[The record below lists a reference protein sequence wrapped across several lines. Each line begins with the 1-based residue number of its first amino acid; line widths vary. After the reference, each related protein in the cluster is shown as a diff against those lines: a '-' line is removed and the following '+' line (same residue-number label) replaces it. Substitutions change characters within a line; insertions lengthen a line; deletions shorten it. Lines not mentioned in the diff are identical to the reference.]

1 MRFIELLG
9 LIVEN
14 YKKTFKYALI
24 FMAIAVSIQLIIAT
38 AFRPIGY
45 SPLHG
50 NWGKGYGVYI
60 VALGDKPELIVK
72 TVEPD
77 TPFGRTGALPGDQ
90 IVNFNYRVFLDGA
103 PAELKFPF
111 SIKKSDGTLIET
123 SVTPEKEVSED
134 INYSVAIGRY
144 VIMGLCMTIGLLIGL
159 SRGQSISNRWLALA
173 LMFFA
178 LDHGISLGWQI
189 LSGLNHI
196 IQGLLDL
203 LINLSF
209 GIFWLSLARQISNR
223 DLKNVHLL
231 FGYLFVVDSS
241 IYFIELSLLL
251 GFLTLQMETYSRLM
265 TYLDIAPILM
275 QVVLF
280 TLSLYLLK
288 LVNNQNDRSLRDRVF
303 WIVLSLCAIPLMP
316 IFKASYWEVIR
327 LTGYDFD
334 PLGHEFK
341 KIHDVLF
348 NIQSIGIFILGF
360 AVLKKRIFN
369 FSFVVNRAL
378 LYSLLSVILL
388 LVFYAAKSGLEAIIK
403 PSTTEVGTAISAG
416 VAFLIYLAFHH
427 VYDHVKEYMEQWLFK
442 SWHHN
447 EQQLRGFVRRAA
459 FFEDVDQLRKGML
472 SALHDF
478 GHGCDVGIFEKR
490 IEKDRTFY
498 LKTSATDQ
506 AFPTVIGSDHQWVL
520 SMRDQ
525 VSMVSLESMPNQSS
539 PSRLFPQFHRG
550 ELLGFVWLGQK
561 IDGSDWRPDEELV
574 LQFAVQQIGLD
585 IYALEVSRLSRELER
600 EKLKTDVL
608 EEILKKQ

>member
-1 MRFIELLG
+1 MKFIELLG
-9 LIVEN
+9 PIVEN
-14 YKKTFKYALI
+14 YKKTFRYALI

-45 SPLHG
+45 NPLHG
-50 NWGKGYGVYI
+50 NWGKGYGVFI
-60 VALGDKPELIVK
+60 VALGDKPELLVRS
-72 TVEPD
+72 VEPD
-77 TPFGRTGALPGDQ
+77 TPFGRTGAIAGDQ
-90 IVNFNYRVFLDGA
+90 IVNFNSRVFLDGA

-123 SVTPEKEVSED
+123 SITPEKEVSED
-134 INYSVAIGRY
+134 INYSEAIGRY

-159 SRGQSISNRWLALA
+159 SRGQPISNRWLALA

-178 LDHGISLGWQI
+178 LYQGLSLGWQI
-189 LSGLNHI
+189 FSGLNNI
-196 IQGLLDL
+196 IHGLLDL
-203 LINLSF
+203 LITLSF

-223 DLKNVHLL
+223 DLKSVHLL
-231 FGYLFVVDSS
+231 FGYLFVVVSC
-241 IYFIELSLLL
+241 IYFIELSHLL
-251 GFLTLQMETYSRLM
+251 GFVTWQMKTYSKLM

-275 QVVLF
+275 QVVLL
-280 TLSLYLLK
+280 TLSIYSLK
-288 LVNNQNDRSLRDRVF
+288 LVKIQNDRSLRDRVF
-303 WIVLSLCAIPLMP
+303 WIALSLCVIPLMP
-316 IFKASYWEVIR
+316 IFKASYWQVIR
-327 LTGYDFD
+327 LIGYDFD
-334 PLGHEFK
+334 PLGHYFNE
-341 KIHDVLF
+341 IHNVLF
-348 NIQSIGIFILGF
+348 HIQSIGILILGF

-369 FSFVVNRAL
+369 FSFLVNRAL

-388 LVFYAAKSGLEAIIK
+388 VVFYATKSGLETIIK
-403 PSTTEVGTAISAG
+403 PSTTEAGTAISAG

-459 FFEDVDQLRKGML
+459 FFEDVEKLREGML
-472 SALHDF
+472 GALHDF
-478 GHGCDVGIFEKR
+478 GHGCGVAIFEKR

-506 AFPTVIGSDHQWVL
+506 AFPNIIGIDHNWVL

-525 VSMVSLESMPNQSS
+525 VSMVSLESKSNQNS
-539 PSRLFPQFHRG
+539 PSRLVPQFHRG
-550 ELLGFVWLGQK
+550 ELLGFVLLGQK

-585 IYALEVSRLSRELER
+585 IYALEVDRLSRELER

-608 EEILKKQ
+608 EGILKKQ

>member
-1 MRFIELLG
+1 MKFIELLG
-9 LIVEN
+9 PIVEN
-14 YKKTFKYALI
+14 YKKTFRYALF

-45 SPLHG
+45 NPLHG
-50 NWGKGYGVYI
+50 NWGKGYGVFI
-60 VALGDKPELIVK
+60 VALGDKPELLVRS
-72 TVEPD
+72 VEPD
-77 TPFGRTGALPGDQ
+77 TPFGRTGAIAGDQ
-90 IVNFNYRVFLDGA
+90 IVNFNSRVFLDGA

-123 SVTPEKEVSED
+123 SITPEKEVSED
-134 INYSVAIGRY
+134 INYSEAIGRY

-159 SRGQSISNRWLALA
+159 SRGQPISNRWLALA

-178 LDHGISLGWQI
+178 LYQGLSLGWQI
-189 LSGLNHI
+189 FSGLNNI
-196 IQGLLDL
+196 IHGLLDL
-203 LINLSF
+203 LITLSF

-223 DLKNVHLL
+223 DLKSVHLL
-231 FGYLFVVDSS
+231 FGYLFVVVSC
-241 IYFIELSLLL
+241 IYFIELSHLL
-251 GFLTLQMETYSRLM
+251 GFVTWQMKTYSKLM

-275 QVVLF
+275 QVVLL
-280 TLSLYLLK
+280 TLSIYSLK
-288 LVNNQNDRSLRDRVF
+288 LVKIQNDRSLRDRVF
-303 WIVLSLCAIPLMP
+303 WIALSLCVIPLMP
-316 IFKASYWEVIR
+316 IFKASYWQVIR
-327 LTGYDFD
+327 LIGYDFD
-334 PLGHEFK
+334 PLGHYFNE
-341 KIHDVLF
+341 IHNVLF
-348 NIQSIGIFILGF
+348 HIQSIGILILGF

-369 FSFVVNRAL
+369 FSFLVNRAL

-388 LVFYAAKSGLEAIIK
+388 VVFYATKSGLETIIK
-403 PSTTEVGTAISAG
+403 PSTTEAGTAISAG

-459 FFEDVDQLRKGML
+459 FFEDVEKLREGML
-472 SALHDF
+472 GALHDF
-478 GHGCDVGIFEKR
+478 GHGCGVAIFEKR

-506 AFPTVIGSDHQWVL
+506 AFPNIIGIDHNWVL

-525 VSMVSLESMPNQSS
+525 VSMVSLESMSNQNL
-539 PSRLFPQFHRG
+539 PSRLVPQFHRG
-550 ELLGFVWLGQK
+550 ELLGFVLLGQK

-585 IYALEVSRLSRELER
+585 IYALEVDRLSRELER

>member
-1 MRFIELLG
+1 MKFIELLG
-9 LIVEN
+9 PIVEN
-14 YKKTFKYALI
+14 YKKTFRYALI

-45 SPLHG
+45 NPLHG
-50 NWGKGYGVYI
+50 NWGKGYGVFI
-60 VALGDKPELIVK
+60 VALGDKPELLVRS
-72 TVEPD
+72 VEPD
-77 TPFGRTGALPGDQ
+77 TPFGRTGAIAGDQ
-90 IVNFNYRVFLDGA
+90 IVNFNSRVFLDGA

-123 SVTPEKEVSED
+123 SITPEKEVSED
-134 INYSVAIGRY
+134 INYSEAIGRY

-159 SRGQSISNRWLALA
+159 SRGQPISNRWLAMA

-178 LDHGISLGWQI
+178 LYQGLSLGWQI
-189 LSGLNHI
+189 FSGLNNI
-196 IQGLLDL
+196 IHGLLDL
-203 LINLSF
+203 LITLSF

-223 DLKNVHLL
+223 DLKSVHLL
-231 FGYLFVVDSS
+231 FGYLFVVVSC
-241 IYFIELSLLL
+241 IYFIELSHLL
-251 GFLTLQMETYSRLM
+251 GFVTWQMKTYSKLM

-275 QVVLF
+275 QVVLL
-280 TLSLYLLK
+280 TLSIYSLK
-288 LVNNQNDRSLRDRVF
+288 LVKIQNDRSLRDRVF
-303 WIVLSLCAIPLMP
+303 WIALSLCVIPLMP
-316 IFKASYWEVIR
+316 IFKASYWQVIR
-327 LTGYDFD
+327 LIGYDFD
-334 PLGHEFK
+334 PLGHYFNE
-341 KIHDVLF
+341 IHNVLF
-348 NIQSIGIFILGF
+348 HIQSIGILILGF

-369 FSFVVNRAL
+369 FSFLVNRAL

-388 LVFYAAKSGLEAIIK
+388 VVFYATKSGLETIIK
-403 PSTTEVGTAISAG
+403 PSTTEAGTAISAG

-459 FFEDVDQLRKGML
+459 FFEDVEKLREGML
-472 SALHDF
+472 GALHDF
-478 GHGCDVGIFEKR
+478 GHGCGVAIFEKR

-506 AFPTVIGSDHQWVL
+506 AFPNIIGIDHNWVL

-525 VSMVSLESMPNQSS
+525 VSMVSLESMSNQNS
-539 PSRLFPQFHRG
+539 PSRLVPQFHRG
-550 ELLGFVWLGQK
+550 ELLGFVLLGQK

-585 IYALEVSRLSRELER
+585 IYALEVDRLSRELER

-608 EEILKKQ
+608 EGILKKQ

>member
-1 MRFIELLG
+1 MKFIELLG
-9 LIVEN
+9 PIVEN
-14 YKKTFKYALI
+14 YKKTFRYALI

-45 SPLHG
+45 NPLHG
-50 NWGKGYGVYI
+50 NWGKGYGVFI
-60 VALGDKPELIVK
+60 VALGDKPELLVRS
-72 TVEPD
+72 VEPD
-77 TPFGRTGALPGDQ
+77 TPFGRTGARAGDQ
-90 IVNFNYRVFLDGA
+90 IVNFNSRVFLDGA

-123 SVTPEKEVSED
+123 SITPEKEVSED
-134 INYSVAIGRY
+134 INYSEAIGRY

-159 SRGQSISNRWLALA
+159 SRGQPISNRWLALA

-178 LDHGISLGWQI
+178 LYQGLSLGWQI
-189 LSGLNHI
+189 FSGLNNI
-196 IQGLLDL
+196 IHGLLDL
-203 LINLSF
+203 LITLSF

-223 DLKNVHLL
+223 DLKSVHLL
-231 FGYLFVVDSS
+231 FGYLFVVVSC
-241 IYFIELSLLL
+241 IYFIELSHLL
-251 GFLTLQMETYSRLM
+251 GFVTWQMKTYSKLM

-275 QVVLF
+275 QVVLL
-280 TLSLYLLK
+280 TLSIYSLK
-288 LVNNQNDRSLRDRVF
+288 LVKIQNDRSLRDRVF
-303 WIVLSLCAIPLMP
+303 WIALSLCVIPLMP
-316 IFKASYWEVIR
+316 IFKASYWQVIR
-327 LTGYDFD
+327 LIGYDFD
-334 PLGHEFK
+334 PLGHYFNE
-341 KIHDVLF
+341 IHNVLF
-348 NIQSIGIFILGF
+348 HIQSIGILILGF

-369 FSFVVNRAL
+369 FSFLVNRAL

-388 LVFYAAKSGLEAIIK
+388 VVFYATKSGLETIIK
-403 PSTTEVGTAISAG
+403 PSTTEAGTAISAG

-459 FFEDVDQLRKGML
+459 FFEDVEKLREGML
-472 SALHDF
+472 GALHDF
-478 GHGCDVGIFEKR
+478 GHGCGVAIFEKR

-506 AFPTVIGSDHQWVL
+506 AFPNIIGIDHNWVL

-525 VSMVSLESMPNQSS
+525 VSMVSLESMSNQNS
-539 PSRLFPQFHRG
+539 PSRLVPQFHRG
-550 ELLGFVWLGQK
+550 ELLGFVLLGQK

-585 IYALEVSRLSRELER
+585 IYALEVDRLSRELER

-608 EEILKKQ
+608 EGILKKQ

>member
-1 MRFIELLG
+1 MKFIELLG
-9 LIVEN
+9 PIVEN
-14 YKKTFKYALI
+14 YKKTFRYALI

-45 SPLHG
+45 NPLHG
-50 NWGKGYGVYI
+50 NWGKGYGVFI
-60 VALGDKPELIVK
+60 VALGDKPELLVRS
-72 TVEPD
+72 VEPD
-77 TPFGRTGALPGDQ
+77 TPFGRTGAIAGDQ
-90 IVNFNYRVFLDGA
+90 IVNFNSRVFLDGA

-123 SVTPEKEVSED
+123 SITPEKEVSED
-134 INYSVAIGRY
+134 INYSEAIGRY

-159 SRGQSISNRWLALA
+159 SRGQPISNRWLALA

-178 LDHGISLGWQI
+178 LYQGLSLGWQI
-189 LSGLNHI
+189 FSGLNNI
-196 IQGLLDL
+196 IHGLLDL
-203 LINLSF
+203 LITLSF

-223 DLKNVHLL
+223 DLKSVHLL
-231 FGYLFVVDSS
+231 FGYLFVVVSC
-241 IYFIELSLLL
+241 IYFIELSHLL
-251 GFLTLQMETYSRLM
+251 GFVTWQMKTYSKLM

-275 QVVLF
+275 QVVLL
-280 TLSLYLLK
+280 TLSIYSLK
-288 LVNNQNDRSLRDRVF
+288 LVKIQNDRSLRDRVF
-303 WIVLSLCAIPLMP
+303 WIALSLCVIPLMP
-316 IFKASYWEVIR
+316 IFKASYWQVIR
-327 LTGYDFD
+327 LIGYDFD
-334 PLGHEFK
+334 PLGHYFNE
-341 KIHDVLF
+341 IHNVLF
-348 NIQSIGIFILGF
+348 HIQSIGILILGF

-369 FSFVVNRAL
+369 FSFLVNRAL

-388 LVFYAAKSGLEAIIK
+388 VVFYATKSGLETIIK
-403 PSTTEVGTAISAG
+403 PSTTEAGTAISAG

-459 FFEDVDQLRKGML
+459 FFEDVEKLREGML
-472 SALHDF
+472 GALHDF
-478 GHGCDVGIFEKR
+478 GHGCGVAIFEKR

-506 AFPTVIGSDHQWVL
+506 AFPNIIGIDHNWVL

-525 VSMVSLESMPNQSS
+525 VSMVSLESMSNQNS
-539 PSRLFPQFHRG
+539 PSRLVPQFHRG
-550 ELLGFVWLGQK
+550 ELLGFVLLGQK

-585 IYALEVSRLSRELER
+585 IYALEVDRLSRELER

-608 EEILKKQ
+608 EGILKKQ

>member
-1 MRFIELLG
+1 MKFIELLG
-9 LIVEN
+9 PIVEN
-14 YKKTFKYALI
+14 YKKTFRYALI

-45 SPLHG
+45 NPLHG
-50 NWGKGYGVYI
+50 NWGKGYGVFI
-60 VALGDKPELIVK
+60 VALGDKPELLVRS
-72 TVEPD
+72 VEPD
-77 TPFGRTGALPGDQ
+77 TPFGRTGAIAGDQ
-90 IVNFNYRVFLDGA
+90 IVNFNSRVFLDGA

-123 SVTPEKEVSED
+123 SITPEKEVSED
-134 INYSVAIGRY
+134 INYSEAIGRY

-159 SRGQSISNRWLALA
+159 SRGQPISNRWLALA

-178 LDHGISLGWQI
+178 LYQGLSLGWQI
-189 LSGLNHI
+189 FSGLNNI
-196 IQGLLDL
+196 IHGLLDL
-203 LINLSF
+203 LITLSF

-223 DLKNVHLL
+223 DLKSVHLL
-231 FGYLFVVDSS
+231 FCYLFVVVSC
-241 IYFIELSLLL
+241 IYFIELSHLL
-251 GFLTLQMETYSRLM
+251 GFVTWQMKTYSKLM

-275 QVVLF
+275 QVVLL
-280 TLSLYLLK
+280 TLSIYSLK
-288 LVNNQNDRSLRDRVF
+288 LVKIQNDRSLRDRVF
-303 WIVLSLCAIPLMP
+303 WIALSLCVIPLMP
-316 IFKASYWEVIR
+316 IFKASYWQVIR
-327 LTGYDFD
+327 LIGYDFD
-334 PLGHEFK
+334 PLGHYFNE
-341 KIHDVLF
+341 IHNVLF
-348 NIQSIGIFILGF
+348 HIQSIGILILGF

-369 FSFVVNRAL
+369 FSFLVNRAL

-388 LVFYAAKSGLEAIIK
+388 VVFYATKSGLETIIK
-403 PSTTEVGTAISAG
+403 PSTTEAGTAISAG

-459 FFEDVDQLRKGML
+459 FFEDVEKLREGML
-472 SALHDF
+472 GALHDF
-478 GHGCDVGIFEKR
+478 GHGCGVAIFEKR

-506 AFPTVIGSDHQWVL
+506 AFPNIIGIDHNWVL

-525 VSMVSLESMPNQSS
+525 VSMVSLESMSNQNS
-539 PSRLFPQFHRG
+539 PSRLVPQFHRG
-550 ELLGFVWLGQK
+550 ELLGFVLLGQK

-585 IYALEVSRLSRELER
+585 IYALEVDRLSRELER

-608 EEILKKQ
+608 EGILKKQ

>member
-1 MRFIELLG
+1 MKFIELLG
-9 LIVEN
+9 PIVEN
-14 YKKTFKYALI
+14 YKKTFRYALI
-24 FMAIAVSIQLIIAT
+24 FMGIAVSIQLIIAT

-45 SPLHG
+45 NPLHG
-50 NWGKGYGVYI
+50 NWGKGYGVFI
-60 VALGDKPELIVK
+60 VALGDKPELLVRS
-72 TVEPD
+72 VEPD
-77 TPFGRTGALPGDQ
+77 TPFGRTGAIAGDQ
-90 IVNFNYRVFLDGA
+90 IVNFNSRVFLDGA

-123 SVTPEKEVSED
+123 SITPEKEVSED
-134 INYSVAIGRY
+134 INYSEAIGRY

-159 SRGQSISNRWLALA
+159 SRGQPISNRWLALA

-178 LDHGISLGWQI
+178 LYQGLSLGWQI
-189 LSGLNHI
+189 FSGLNNI
-196 IQGLLDL
+196 IHGLLDL
-203 LINLSF
+203 LITLSF

-223 DLKNVHLL
+223 DLKSVHLL
-231 FGYLFVVDSS
+231 FGYLFVVVSC
-241 IYFIELSLLL
+241 IYFIELSHLL
-251 GFLTLQMETYSRLM
+251 GFVTWQMKTYSKLM

-275 QVVLF
+275 QVVLL
-280 TLSLYLLK
+280 TLSIYSLK
-288 LVNNQNDRSLRDRVF
+288 LVKIQNDRSLRDRVF
-303 WIVLSLCAIPLMP
+303 WIALSLCVIPLMP
-316 IFKASYWEVIR
+316 IFKASYWQVIR
-327 LTGYDFD
+327 LIGYDFD
-334 PLGHEFK
+334 PLGHYFNE
-341 KIHDVLF
+341 IHNVLF
-348 NIQSIGIFILGF
+348 HIQSIGILILGF

-369 FSFVVNRAL
+369 FSFLVNRAL

-388 LVFYAAKSGLEAIIK
+388 VVFYATKSGLETIIK
-403 PSTTEVGTAISAG
+403 PSTTEAGTAISAG

-459 FFEDVDQLRKGML
+459 FFEDVEKLREGML
-472 SALHDF
+472 GALHDF
-478 GHGCDVGIFEKR
+478 GHGCGVAIFEKR

-506 AFPTVIGSDHQWVL
+506 AFPNIIGIDHNWVL

-525 VSMVSLESMPNQSS
+525 VSMVSLESMSNQNS
-539 PSRLFPQFHRG
+539 PSRLVPQFHRG
-550 ELLGFVWLGQK
+550 ELLGFVLLGQK

-585 IYALEVSRLSRELER
+585 IYALEVNRLSRELER

-608 EEILKKQ
+608 EGILKKQ

>member
-1 MRFIELLG
+1 MKFIELLG
-9 LIVEN
+9 PIVEN
-14 YKKTFKYALI
+14 YKKTFRYALI

-45 SPLHG
+45 NPLHG
-50 NWGKGYGVYI
+50 NWGKGYGVFI
-60 VALGDKPELIVK
+60 VALGDKPELLVRS
-72 TVEPD
+72 VEPD
-77 TPFGRTGALPGDQ
+77 TPFGRTGAIAGDQ
-90 IVNFNYRVFLDGA
+90 IVNFNSRVFLDGA

-123 SVTPEKEVSED
+123 SITPEKEVSED
-134 INYSVAIGRY
+134 INYSEAIGRY

-159 SRGQSISNRWLALA
+159 SRGQPISNRWLALA

-178 LDHGISLGWQI
+178 LYQGISLGWQI
-189 LSGLNHI
+189 FSGLNNI
-196 IQGLLDL
+196 IHGLLDL
-203 LINLSF
+203 LITLSF

-223 DLKNVHLL
+223 DLKSVHLL
-231 FGYLFVVDSS
+231 FGYLFVVVSC
-241 IYFIELSLLL
+241 IYFIELSHLL
-251 GFLTLQMETYSRLM
+251 GFVTWQMKTYSKLM

-275 QVVLF
+275 QVVLL
-280 TLSLYLLK
+280 TLSIYSLK
-288 LVNNQNDRSLRDRVF
+288 LVKIQNDRSLRDRVF
-303 WIVLSLCAIPLMP
+303 WIALSLCVIPLMP
-316 IFKASYWEVIR
+316 IFKASYWQVIR
-327 LTGYDFD
+327 LIGYDFD
-334 PLGHEFK
+334 PLGHYFNE
-341 KIHDVLF
+341 IHNVLF
-348 NIQSIGIFILGF
+348 HIQSIGILILGF

-369 FSFVVNRAL
+369 FSFLVNRAL

-388 LVFYAAKSGLEAIIK
+388 VVFYATKSGLETIIK
-403 PSTTEVGTAISAG
+403 PSTTEAGTAISAG

-459 FFEDVDQLRKGML
+459 FFEDVEKLREGML
-472 SALHDF
+472 GALHDF
-478 GHGCDVGIFEKR
+478 GHGCGVAIFEKR

-506 AFPTVIGSDHQWVL
+506 AFPNIIGIDHNWVL

-525 VSMVSLESMPNQSS
+525 VSMVSLESMSNQNS
-539 PSRLFPQFHRG
+539 PSRLVPQFHRG
-550 ELLGFVWLGQK
+550 ELLGFVLLGQK

-585 IYALEVSRLSRELER
+585 IYALEVDRLSRELER

-608 EEILKKQ
+608 EGILKKQ